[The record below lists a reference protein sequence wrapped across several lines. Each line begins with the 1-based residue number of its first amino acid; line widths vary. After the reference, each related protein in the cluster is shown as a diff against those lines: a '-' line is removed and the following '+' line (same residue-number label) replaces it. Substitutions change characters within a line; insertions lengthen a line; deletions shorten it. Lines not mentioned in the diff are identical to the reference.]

1 MLGSRFVRIARV
13 ACGAAASHRARLS
26 QAPPGRSTVALMR
39 MLAVLFAVLLLA
51 ALSGT
56 DAVVPVGF
64 AAIVAA
70 VAWIVAVL
78 IAGVLLA
85 PLAIRGRPGRTAAAV
100 ALAVAAVVVLPIR
113 DDWVP
118 TLGTAATCAG
128 YLPLPLEMSKQLRDD
143 QYAPWGIDN
152 GCDD

>member
-1 MLGSRFVRIARV
+1 VHVQGGFPTTRR
-13 ACGAAASHRARLS
+13 SHL
-26 QAPPGRSTVALMR
+26 PPGRTTVALMR

-64 AAIVAA
+64 AAIVA
-70 VAWIVAVL
+70 VIAWIAALLV
-78 IAGVLLA
+78 AGVLLA
-85 PLAIRGRPGRTAAAV
+85 PLAVRVRPGRPAAAV
-100 ALAVAAVVVLPIR
+100 VLAVAAVVVLPIR

-128 YLPLPLEMSKQLRDD
+128 YLPLPLEVSKQLRDD
-143 QYAPWGIDN
+143 QYAPWGIEN

>member
-1 MLGSRFVRIARV
+1 
-13 ACGAAASHRARLS
+13 
-26 QAPPGRSTVALMR
+26 MR
-39 MLAVLFAVLLLA
+39 TLAVLFVVLLLA
-51 ALSGT
+51 TLSGT

-64 AAIVAA
+64 AAIVA
-70 VAWIVAVL
+70 VIAWIAAVL

-85 PLAIRGRPGRTAAAV
+85 PLAIRGRPGRTVAAV
-100 ALAVAAVVVLPIR
+100 ALAVAALVVLPIR

-118 TLGTAATCAG
+118 TLGTAASCAG
-128 YLPLPLEMSKQLRDD
+128 YLPLPIEVSKQLRDD

>member
-1 MLGSRFVRIARV
+1 MALTDSDVERDV
-13 ACGAAASHRARLS
+13 LTD
-26 QAPPGRSTVALMR
+26 PPGRTTVALMR

-64 AAIVAA
+64 AAIVA
-70 VAWIVAVL
+70 VIAWLAAVL
-78 IAGVLLA
+78 VAGVLLA
-85 PLAIRGRPGRTAAAV
+85 PLAVRVRTAVAV

-128 YLPLPLEMSKQLRDD
+128 YLPIPLEVSTQLRDD